1 MAVFRQIFFAF
12 TLKYLLTRKQTGVIL
27 LGRMRKRGKYGL
39 TIVFNTNKI
48 GGFRPF
54 SLVCI
59 NLLTA
64 ATRCPGSNDPQ
75 QDELQQL
82 LVRSQRIQTPKT
94 PEKYLPPQLGVG
106 PLGISSRGRPVPK
119 LVTYQNRRN
128 VGILLREFGSLHET
142 QLPGPVRNL
151 CQALFV
157 HRLWITTGVWEFVG
171 FCQVNQRSGRPGDWT
186 TP

>member
-27 LGRMRKRGKYGL
+27 LVRMRKRGKYGL

-54 SLVCI
+54 ILVST
-59 NLLTA
+59 NLLMA
-64 ATRCPGSNDPQ
+64 ATRCPGSIGPQ

-94 PEKYLPPQLGVG
+94 PEKHHPTQKGGG
-106 PLGISSRGRPVPK
+106 PLDSCPAPAGNIYYNQSRWFGVMQYKNGVIHRYFPNSIGK
-119 LVTYQNRRN
+119 LLVMWYKL
-128 VGILLREFGSLHET
+128 I
-142 QLPGPVRNL
+142 
-151 CQALFV
+151 
-157 HRLWITTGVWEFVG
+157 RL
-171 FCQVNQRSGRPGDWT
+171 
-186 TP
+186 

>member
-27 LGRMRKRGKYGL
+27 LVIMRKRGKYGL

-54 SLVCI
+54 NLVST

-64 ATRCPGSNDPQ
+64 ATRCPGSIGPQ

-94 PEKYLPPQLGVG
+94 PEKHHPTQKGGG
-106 PLGISSRGRPVPK
+106 PLDSCPAPAGNIYYNQSRWFGVMQYKNGVIHRYFPNSIGK
-119 LVTYQNRRN
+119 LLVMWYKL
-128 VGILLREFGSLHET
+128 I
-142 QLPGPVRNL
+142 
-151 CQALFV
+151 
-157 HRLWITTGVWEFVG
+157 RL
-171 FCQVNQRSGRPGDWT
+171 
-186 TP
+186 